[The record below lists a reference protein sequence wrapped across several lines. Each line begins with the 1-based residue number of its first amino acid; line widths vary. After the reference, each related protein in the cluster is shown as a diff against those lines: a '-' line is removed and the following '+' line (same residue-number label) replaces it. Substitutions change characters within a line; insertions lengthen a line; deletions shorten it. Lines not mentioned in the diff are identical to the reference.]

1 MKDQQSDMKFELA
14 LKRLEEVVEQ
24 LESGEVPLEQ
34 SIQLF
39 QEGTNLAGFC
49 RERLAWAEQQI
60 EVLVKEN
67 NGWAKKPFETEED
80 ER

>member
-1 MKDQQSDMKFELA
+1 MKDQQNEMKFELA

-24 LESGEVPLEQ
+24 LENGEVPLEQ

-39 QEGTNLAGFC
+39 QEGTSLAGFC

-67 NGWAKKPFETEED
+67 NGWTKKPFETEE
-80 ER
+80 EEG